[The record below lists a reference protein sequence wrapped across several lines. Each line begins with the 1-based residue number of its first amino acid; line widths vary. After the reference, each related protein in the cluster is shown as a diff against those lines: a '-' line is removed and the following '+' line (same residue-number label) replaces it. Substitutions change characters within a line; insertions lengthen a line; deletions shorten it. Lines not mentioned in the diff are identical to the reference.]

1 MDTKPLD
8 FVSKTNAFHADD
20 AYAQQL
26 GITSGSAG
34 PGWCETRLDVVSES
48 HFRGSDRISGGVLA
62 GISEYTA
69 AAAAATLTDGS
80 KAPRRVE
87 LKLSLLRTP
96 VADSLRCRAKVLTPG
111 TDLMF
116 VEAEVYALKQ
126 TQEVM
131 IAKASVTVAVREN
144 DATW

>member
-1 MDTKPLD
+1 MTVVVAAIDINSRAPH
-8 FVSKTNAFHADD
+8 VSSTG
-20 AYAQQL
+20 L
-26 GITSGSAG
+26 
-34 PGWCETRLDVVSES
+34 VSRS
-48 HFRGSDRISGGVLA
+48 R
-62 GISEYTA
+62 
-69 AAAAATLTDGS
+69 
-80 KAPRRVE
+80 
-87 LKLSLLRTP
+87 LRT
-96 VADSLRCRAKVLTPG
+96 ADSLRCRAKVLTPG